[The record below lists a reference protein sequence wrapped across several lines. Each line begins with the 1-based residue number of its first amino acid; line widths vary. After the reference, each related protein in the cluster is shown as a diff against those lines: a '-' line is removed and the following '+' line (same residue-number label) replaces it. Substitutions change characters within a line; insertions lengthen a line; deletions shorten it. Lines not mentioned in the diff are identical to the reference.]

1 MKTVRLKTLLAF
13 TLIVACLA
21 APGTAFAAQSAKA
34 AGGKEKLSAEEE
46 RAMVARALEELL
58 ASMKIEKFSYDPTL
72 PDPFVPFISEKAA
85 TVQETPASEEHLT
98 GMRRYEPGQL
108 QLVAIV
114 FSRNRP
120 LAMVQDS
127 SGKGYLI
134 HRGTRIGRSGIVSD
148 IVPNKVV
155 IKQLV
160 YSITGNKKKYKTVEM
175 VIRKEGEK

>member
-1 MKTVRLKTLLAF
+1 MKTMRAKIFLALTLVL
-13 TLIVACLA
+13 VCLA
-21 APGTAFAAQSAKA
+21 SPGTAFAAQAKA
-34 AGGKEKLSAEEE
+34 GGRGKLSAGEE

-58 ASMKIEKFSYDPTL
+58 ASMKIEKFSYDSNQ

-85 TVQETPASEEHLT
+85 TVQEVPVGEEELT

-108 QLVAIV
+108 QLVAII

-127 SGKGYLI
+127 SGKGYVI
-134 HRGTRIGRSGIVSD
+134 RRGTRIGRSGIVSD
-148 IVPNKVV
+148 IIPNKVV

-160 YSITGNKKKYKTVEM
+160 YSMTSEKKYKTVEM